1 MKHLLF
7 HAAFWKTNLH
17 NSWTKTR
24 KLREKVWNDPWEE
37 LCEAVHSVLCGSPL
51 VHCCLPTGLV
61 ITGLECSHF
70 SSLLAAEKQRGQH
83 ANLCCGTE
91 NGKASRPQ
99 AGVYAVPLPS
109 MPSDLLPSQQPFPV
123 SDGGAGRIL
132 SLCLWEALHSKRR
145 EWGERGLCGA
155 KERKRELPCSP
166 QTSSVSLL
174 YLSLMTACVN
184 RGQQH

>member
-7 HAAFWKTNLH
+7 HAALWKTNLH

-24 KLREKVWNDPWEE
+24 KLREKVGNDPWEE
-37 LCEAVHSVLCGSPL
+37 PCEAVHSVLCGSPL
-51 VHCCLPTGLV
+51 VYCCLPTGLV

-83 ANLCCGTE
+83 ANWCCGTE
-91 NGKASRPQ
+91 NVKASRPQ
-99 AGVYAVPLPS
+99 AGVYAAPLPGI
-109 MPSDLLPSQQPFPV
+109 PSDLLPSQQPFPV
-123 SDGGAGRIL
+123 SAWGAGYYPCVCGK
-132 SLCLWEALHSKRR
+132 LCTVRDESEEKEVSVEQRR
-145 EWGERGLCGA
+145 ERGSW
-155 KERKRELPCSP
+155 PCSP